1 MEERI
6 TKLEYEVS
14 LLKRREKEIYVLCE
28 YDNYIENYKI
38 CGCFDN
44 PDKVIKAI
52 RNILGYD
59 YYNETDLINL
69 MPGKS
74 LNHNDGSN
82 SYIKIEKFLLE

>member
-28 YDNYIENYKI
+28 YDNYQESYKI
-38 CGCFDN
+38 SGCFDK
-44 PDKVIKAI
+44 PDTVIKAI

-59 YYNETDLINL
+59 YYNETDIINL

-74 LNHNDGSN
+74 LEHGSTSN
-82 SYIKIEKFLLE
+82 IKIEKFLLE